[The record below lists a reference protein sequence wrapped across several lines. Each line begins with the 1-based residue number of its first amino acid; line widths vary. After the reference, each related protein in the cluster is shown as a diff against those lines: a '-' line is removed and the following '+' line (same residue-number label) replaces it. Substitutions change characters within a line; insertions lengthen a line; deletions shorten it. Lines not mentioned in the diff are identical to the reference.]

1 MIFQMN
7 MPFDNI
13 AILLPMR
20 MAIIGGMCSGKSSY
34 VLNFIRNIGD
44 LTNIGKMGIKFDC
57 EFYYN
62 TISTLKS
69 LHDSVEN
76 SAYFDNIKTS
86 HGLPTK
92 DDIELLNN
100 KTESNNHRLV
110 IMEDVMYNLRSID
123 NKVLSKMLQM
133 ITNSRHLNVSMIIIM
148 HDFGFGSGV
157 KMEFQRNFLKN
168 STVCVIFNN
177 ISNSVQTRNFIN
189 RLGYNYNDF
198 LEICNIAVNIVK
210 LDAKHGKFSQPSI
223 TINVDVRQHF
233 SDDLSRIIVDIF
245 NRKLT
250 FKM

>member
-1 MIFQMN
+1 MQ
-7 MPFDNI
+7 FDDI
-13 AILLPMR
+13 AILLPLR
-20 MAIIGGMCSGKSSY
+20 MAIIGGMSAGKSSY
-34 VLNFIRNIGD
+34 VLNFIRNIGEI
-44 LTNIGKMGIKFDC
+44 TNVEKQGVRFDC

-69 LHDSVEN
+69 LYEALES
-76 SAYFDNIKTS
+76 SKYFDNIKTS

-100 KTESNNHRLV
+100 KNESNNHRLV

-133 ITNSRHLNVSMIIIM
+133 ITNSRHLNISLIVVM

-157 KMEFQRNFLKN
+157 KMEFQRNFIKQA
-168 STVCVIFNN
+168 TVFVVFNN
-177 ISNSVQTRNFIN
+177 ISNTIQTRNFVN

-198 LEICNIAVNIVK
+198 LEICNIAVSIVK

-233 SDDLSRIIVDIF
+233 SDELSRIIVDIF

-250 FKM
+250 FKV